1 MPEIASR
8 QTTIALDE
16 RLAFMGIDDDTKAR
30 IRKLKPVVS
39 GAIGPA
45 LKVFYDKVRTTPET
59 KKFFSSDQHMDA
71 AKGRQEQH
79 WSVITDASFS
89 ETYAHA
95 VRGIGK
101 THARL
106 GLEPRWYIGGYA
118 LVVERLIHAVIKD
131 GWPGLMPHGQRR
143 ADDMAAAVSGL
154 VKAALLDMELSVSI
168 YLEELDEKRHQ
179 QSDVADVS
187 GLDHLG
193 HGADGLFDQHFWI
206 EPRRTLDV
214 DIIRAEPLQALRE
227 IVLDMHRDC
236 IDTNPAARRIPQCTE
251 FDADHD
257 ALAPAACQGLADQK
271 LVVAA
276 AIEVAGVDQS
286 DVEGGLDGG
295 DALRA
300 VGRAV
305 KIRHAHRAKAN
316 RGDGRTVCSKG
327 ARHCGIPFI
336 VQHDA
341 R

>member
-16 RLAFMGIDDDTKAR
+16 RLAFMGIDDETKAR
-30 IRKLKPVVS
+30 NRKLKPVVS
-39 GAIGPA
+39 EAIGPA

-106 GLEPRWYIGGYA
+106 CLEPRWYIGGYA

-168 YLEELDEKRHQ
+168 YLEELEEKRHQ
-179 QSDVADVS
+179 NEQARQLAEKDQARALEVMAKSLASLAKGDLQGRITDDLPETFRRLQQDFNTALAQLESAMPVS
-187 GLDHLG
+187 
-193 HGADGLFDQHFWI
+193 
-206 EPRRTLDV
+206 
-214 DIIRAEPLQALRE
+214 
-227 IVLDMHRDC
+227 
-236 IDTNPAARRIPQCTE
+236 PAALMRSVR
-251 FDADHD
+251 
-257 ALAPAACQGLADQK
+257 
-271 LVVAA
+271 
-276 AIEVAGVDQS
+276 
-286 DVEGGLDGG
+286 
-295 DALRA
+295 
-300 VGRAV
+300 
-305 KIRHAHRAKAN
+305 
-316 RGDGRTVCSKG
+316 
-327 ARHCGIPFI
+327 
-336 VQHDA
+336 
-341 R
+341 